1 MNVVAQGL
9 QLFHLPGFHEPFSAI
24 SHLFGAV
31 LFLFLGALL
40 LRKGRGDSCR
50 LIFLGIYAFTCVL
63 LFAMSGVYHQ
73 MVRGGT
79 AHLVLERLD
88 HGAIFAL
95 IAGSFTP
102 AHGILFRGF
111 LRWGPL
117 LLVWTAALTGI
128 ALKTIFFEGLPTL
141 LGLTFYLALG
151 WVGAFSAVVLA
162 RRFGLRF
169 IRPLLLGGVLYTA
182 GGVLDY
188 TGFGIFIPGVVHSH
202 EVAHVLVLM
211 GALCHWW
218 FVWGFAD
225 GKVPGP
231 ARRRMPL
238 ERRTLRPRSMPATTP
253 PSDPTMPPATETPS
267 LARDRVS

>member
-1 MNVVAQGL
+1 MSFFAQWSDL
-9 QLFHLPGFHEPFSAI
+9 YHLPGFHEPFSAI

-40 LRKGRGDSCR
+40 LRKGSGDPQR
-50 LIFLGIYAFTCVL
+50 LLFLGVYAFTCVF

-79 AHLVLERLD
+79 AHRVLERLD

-102 AHGILFRGF
+102 AHGLLFRGPM
-111 LRWGPL
+111 RWGPL
-117 LLVWTAALTGI
+117 LLVWTAAVAGI
-128 ALKTIFFEGLPTL
+128 ALKTVFFDGLQPL
-141 LGLTFYLALG
+141 LGLVFYLALG

-162 RRFGLRF
+162 LRFGLRF
-169 IRPLLLGGVLYTA
+169 IRPLVLGGVLYSL
-182 GGVLDY
+182 GGILDY
-188 TGFGIFIPGVVHSH
+188 TGWGILVPGVVHSH
-202 EVAHVLVLM
+202 EVAHILVLL

-225 GKVPGP
+225 GRVPNSGRRVASLSRFP
-231 ARRRMPL
+231 ALPEVSELESASADIGGLAPEGTRR
-238 ERRTLRPRSMPATTP
+238 
-253 PSDPTMPPATETPS
+253 
-267 LARDRVS
+267 